1 MAFRDIGKALAILR
15 QQKGLTQAQL
25 ADRCGMG
32 RPQVSR
38 YESGR
43 ELMKLETLEK
53 ILDTLRVEPDDFF
66 RFLSSLDESAGPR
79 DTGERDRIDDRK
91 LADAFRN
98 LHGAI
103 DGLREVLERTIDP
116 ETRFAAFQNL
126 HAAIDGVRR
135 VVERAIDPAIRFA
148 RLIDEA
154 AAAKAG
160 TNGLRKPL

>member
-25 ADRCGMG
+25 ADRCGMS

-38 YESGR
+38 YESRR

-53 ILDTLRVEPDDFF
+53 ILAALRVEPDDFF
-66 RFLSSLDESAGPR
+66 RFLSSLDEFGGPR
-79 DTGERDRIDDRK
+79 EIRERDRIDDRM

-98 LHGAI
+98 LHAAI
-103 DGLREVLERTIDP
+103 DGLREVVEHTANP
-116 ETRFAAFQNL
+116 ETTLAALQNL
-126 HAAIDGVRR
+126 HAAIDGLRK
-135 VVERAIDPAIRFA
+135 VVERAVDPAIRFA

-154 AAAKAG
+154 AAAKAPAG
-160 TNGLRKPL
+160 GSTNP

>member
-53 ILDTLRVEPDDFF
+53 ILGTLRVEPDDFF
-66 RFLSSLDESAGPR
+66 RFLSSLDESGGPR
-79 DTGERDRIDDRK
+79 ETRERDRIDDRM

-98 LHGAI
+98 LHAAI
-103 DGLREVLERTIDP
+103 DGLREVVERTIDP

-135 VVERAIDPAIRFA
+135 VVERAVDPAIRFA
-148 RLIDEA
+148 RLIDDA
-154 AAAKAG
+154 AARRDAIPG
-160 TNGLRKPL
+160 ISEP